1 MDLEKLLAKPCLLA
15 SGENETIEILVPRLA
30 RDLKP
35 KKMKSSTGGGESGE
49 DTGFSLS
56 KKMVMRKQ
64 ATMAAI
70 AVAEAA
76 ALAEQAK
83 KVAEA
88 ARLGASR
95 HVSYLPYFLTVILNM
110 LDEV

>member
-1 MDLEKLLAKPCLLA
+1 MV
-15 SGENETIEILVPRLA
+15 EILVPRLA
-30 RDLKP
+30 KDLKS
-35 KKMKSSTGGGESGE
+35 KKTKNNTGGESGE
-49 DTGFSLS
+49 DTPFSLS
-56 KKMVMRKQ
+56 KKAVMRKK

-88 ARLGASR
+88 ARLGAAR
-95 HVSYLPYFLTVILNM
+95 HVS
-110 LDEV
+110 